1 MGKNQGKGDSDDHG
15 ADAEAFAV
23 DDGDAGDRLSGLQ
36 LSYLSDLNQVACDT
50 PSESLRFHD

>member
-1 MGKNQGKGDSDDHG
+1 MR
-15 ADAEAFAV
+15 EAFAV